1 MDHWIPVKKSVHNQ
15 SSLETNIM
23 PPITMHSHQQPKED
37 DDIDVVGG
45 VDPAP
50 MSRTHKYRKFMK
62 PLLERKRRARINSYL
77 DELKDLMVV
86 ALQSEGESIT
96 KLEKADVLELTV
108 RHMQK
113 LKDANALN
121 LTPQATYAVKFKA
134 GYAHCA
140 QEVSRFMSAAAPS
153 VDVNVSTRLLSHLGG
168 CLQALDT
175 LVPASPALLHWPV
188 LPGASPVAAAA
199 AAVPASFPPLTPPS
213 PAGSGGRRSSLSPSV
228 LAAATSKPPPTEDDE
243 DEDDKKWRPW

>member
-77 DELKDLMVV
+77 DELKDLMVE
-86 ALQSEGESIT
+86 ALQAEGETIT
-96 KLEKADVLELTV
+96 KLEKADVLELTL
-108 RHMQK
+108 RHLQK
-113 LKDANALN
+113 LRRQQL
-121 LTPQATYAVKFKA
+121 LEKA
-134 GYAHCA
+134 GNAG
-140 QEVSRFMSAAAPS
+140 RS
-153 VDVNVSTRLLSHLGG
+153 VDVDRYRAGYSACATEVNRFMATVPGVNITFGTNLMGHLGAQVTEIQPQTTSTPVSSP
-168 CLQALDT
+168 QAISKLDDT
-175 LVPASPALLHWPV
+175 GYNSP
-188 LPGASPVAAAA
+188 
-199 AAVPASFPPLTPPS
+199 PPS
-213 PAGSGGRRSSLSPSV
+213 PSSMEGPPSPTCS
-228 LAAATSKPPPTEDDE
+228 SKQV
-243 DEDDKKWRPW
+243 WRPF